1 VIKKRNFDNDIKLKQ
16 DKAKI
21 KTLKYDDFH
30 KTQLSYK
37 CRDMLQSV
45 EKTVVGKQHER
56 NSKLNTFYDAL
67 NKKHENLR
75 RKEER

>member
-1 VIKKRNFDNDIKLKQ
+1 MIATLKHDILVVKKRNFDKDVKLNQ
-16 DKAKI
+16 DKVKV

-45 EKTVVGKQHER
+45 
-56 NSKLNTFYDAL
+56 
-67 NKKHENLR
+67 
-75 RKEER
+75 